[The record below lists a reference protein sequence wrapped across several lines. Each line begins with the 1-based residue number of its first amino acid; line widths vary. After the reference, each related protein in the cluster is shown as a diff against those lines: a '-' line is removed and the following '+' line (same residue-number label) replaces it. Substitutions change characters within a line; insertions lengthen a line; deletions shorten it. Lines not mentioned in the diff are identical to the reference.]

1 MILIVMKPP
10 NYMENT
16 ITMTGAVNKLHTTHY
31 SSVLF
36 HNFLL
41 VPKFQQKANSSFT
54 PPKFPSLKAT
64 SLSFVAGHTSLNLRV
79 NLLHLVLRYP

>member
-1 MILIVMKPP
+1 
-10 NYMENT
+10 
-16 ITMTGAVNKLHTTHY
+16 MTGAVNKLHTTHY

-54 PPKFPSLKAT
+54 PPKF
-64 SLSFVAGHTSLNLRV
+64 FVGGHTSLNLRV
-79 NLLHLVLRYP
+79 NLLHLVLRCP